1 MGKDGQA
8 RALIAPYPPAASQF
22 VGKEGKP
29 SAQERLMTLE
39 LQDGSAYQGFSFGAE
54 KSVSGELVFQTGN
67 WTLRHC
73 RIISQDPRGGE
84 GSL

>member
-1 MGKDGQA
+1 
-8 RALIAPYPPAASQF
+8 
-22 VGKEGKP
+22 
-29 SAQERLMTLE
+29 MTLE

-73 RIISQDPRGGE
+73 RIISQDPRGGISVDRFSNVDCHSHRN
-84 GSL
+84 GGISRIDN

>member
-1 MGKDGQA
+1 MAKTRTVLG
-8 RALIAPYPPAASQF
+8 LYPPVAAQF

-39 LQDGSAYQGFSFGAE
+39 LQDGTAYQGFSFGAE

-67 WTLRHC
+67 
-73 RIISQDPRGGE
+73 
-84 GSL
+84 